1 MDVGDKPHNITLAI
15 SSLEQLRDK
24 IKDII
29 SSVDGKILSL
39 PENNEKQFLKGFR
52 DGLARSVIECD
63 KQISLLKD

>member
-1 MDVGDKPHNITLAI
+1 MDVGDKPQNATFTI
-15 SSLEQLRDK
+15 SSLEQLRDE

-39 PENNEKQFLKGFR
+39 PENNEKQFLRGFR

>member
-1 MDVGDKPHNITLAI
+1 MGDKPQNTTFTI

-63 KQISLLKD
+63 KQISCLKD

>member
-1 MDVGDKPHNITLAI
+1 MGVRDKPHNTTSAI
-15 SSLEQLRDK
+15 SSVEQLRGK

-39 PENNEKQFLKGFR
+39 PENNEKQFLRRFR

-63 KQISLLKD
+63 KQISRLRD